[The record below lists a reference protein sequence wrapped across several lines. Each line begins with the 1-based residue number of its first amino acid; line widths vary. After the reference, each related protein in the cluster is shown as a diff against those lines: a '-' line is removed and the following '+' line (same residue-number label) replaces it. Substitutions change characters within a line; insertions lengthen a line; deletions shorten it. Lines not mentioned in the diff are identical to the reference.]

1 MSHTAILHA
10 GIAAARADDKPLAR
24 EHLRKFLESEPR
36 NEVAWLWLAS
46 IAETS
51 DERLACVERAL
62 EINPRSER
70 ANEWLAPLRGACA
83 QEALTRGVA
92 SAKAGDAEAARIEL
106 LRATELDPRKELAWL
121 WLASLAVAPLEKLAH
136 LERVLAVNPANG
148 HALSGVRA
156 ARTQL
161 AQTLIAQAAN
171 LVRGGEPDAARERL
185 REAVAHDAEIE
196 DAWLLLARVTDDAE
210 ERRGHLHRALAVAPA
225 SSRARQALDDLETHL
240 ALPVAAVWAC
250 PLCGEASRDG
260 AMSPTA
266 CGACGA
272 QLDLEDTEAFF
283 NHRGDSN
290 ETLLRQATARL
301 RRSFETSDA
310 TAEDCRNLGCA
321 LLNLGETAEGIEYLR
336 TALRIDPQDESLA
349 RAIKSLVTQEERQ
362 THERRA
368 QEDQAREQ
376 QAREQQAHE
385 QAELETLSVQHERE
399 QAASEQNA
407 AQQDAAVEQAPPQ
420 ASVPVSVPTTFA
432 AARTTTRTVMIVDD
446 SPTVRKLVTIKLER
460 QGHRVIEAADGME
473 ALARLNEEVPDLIL
487 SDITMPR
494 MDGYQLCKLVKS
506 NSATRHVPVVMLSG
520 KDGFFDK
527 MKGKLAGSTAYL
539 TKPFEPETLL
549 RIVAEHCATA
559 APAANAP
566 LD

>member
-1 MSHTAILHA
+1 MSHIAILHA

-24 EHLRKFLESEPR
+24 KLVREYLEADPGS
-36 NEVAWLWLAS
+36 EVAWLWLAS

-51 DERLACVERAL
+51 GERLACVERVLA
-62 EINPRSER
+62 INPQSER

-121 WLASLAVAPLEKLAH
+121 WLASLAVSPPEKLAH
-136 LERVLAVNPANG
+136 LERVLAINPANG

-156 ARTQL
+156 ARTQS
-161 AQTLIAQAAN
+161 AHTLIAQAAN
-171 LVRGGEPDAARERL
+171 FMRAGDTDAARERL
-185 REAVAHDAEIE
+185 REALAHDAEIE
-196 DAWLLLARVTDDAE
+196 DAWLLLARVADDAE
-210 ERRGHLHRALAVAPA
+210 ERREHLHRALAIDPA
-225 SSRARQALDDLETHL
+225 SSRARAALDEIEAHL
-240 ALPVAAVWAC
+240 APPAAVWMC
-250 PLCGEASRDG
+250 PLCESESRDG
-260 AMSPTA
+260 VVSPSA
-266 CGACGA
+266 CEVCGAH
-272 QLDLEDTEAFF
+272 LDLENTEAFF
-283 NHRGDSN
+283 DARARVDES
-290 ETLLRQATARL
+290 LLRRATARL

-310 TAEDCRNLGCA
+310 TADDCRDLGCA

-336 TALRIDPQDESLA
+336 TALRINPQDESLA
-349 RAIKSLVTQEERQ
+349 RAIKSLVTREERRA
-362 THERRA
+362 HERRA

-376 QAREQQAHE
+376 AG
-385 QAELETLSVQHERE
+385 LETQSARRERE
-399 QAASEQNA
+399 QDACEQDASK
-407 AQQDAAVEQAPPQ
+407 QDAALEQATPQ
-420 ASVPVSVPTTFA
+420 AVA
-432 AARTTTRTVMIVDD
+432 AAGAPVTSVHAATRTVMIVDD

-473 ALARLNEEVPDLIL
+473 ALARLNEEIPDLIL

-494 MDGYQLCKLVKS
+494 MDGYQLCKLVKG

-549 RIVAEHCATA
+549 RIVAEHCAA
-559 APAANAP
+559 ATTPP